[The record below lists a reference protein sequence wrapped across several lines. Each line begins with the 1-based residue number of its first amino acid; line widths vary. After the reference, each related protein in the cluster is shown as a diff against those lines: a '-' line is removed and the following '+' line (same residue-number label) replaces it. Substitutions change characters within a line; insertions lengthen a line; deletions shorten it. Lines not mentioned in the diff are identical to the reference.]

1 MRNNRTV
8 DDTLVDDHEKLNRVE
23 CFFSDSVEIEK
34 ALLQIMREQNL
45 KKKKKRKLYNKS
57 QHSFKYSVTVCKK
70 KKTKK
75 NTYY

>member
-45 KKKKKRKLYNKS
+45 KKKK
-57 QHSFKYSVTVCKK
+57 
-70 KKTKK
+70 TKIIQQIA
-75 NTYY
+75 THF